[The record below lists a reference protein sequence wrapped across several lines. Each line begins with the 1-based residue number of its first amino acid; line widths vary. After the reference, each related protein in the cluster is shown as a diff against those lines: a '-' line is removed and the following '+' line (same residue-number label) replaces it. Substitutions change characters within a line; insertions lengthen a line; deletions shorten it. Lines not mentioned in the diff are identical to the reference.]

1 MKYRCHYKTDI
12 GTICIEETDDKITAL
27 YIDEIYNI
35 EEDCETELLKKTHIE
50 LQEYFDK
57 KRKNFDVP
65 IKLIGTDFQVK
76 VWNELRNIPYGK
88 TVSYGYIAK
97 AIGNPKASRA
107 VGGANNKNPIMIIV
121 PCHRVI
127 GSTGK
132 MVGFGCG
139 IEVKEFLLNLEK

>member
-1 MKYRCHYKTDI
+1 MNYRCHYKTDI

-27 YIDEIYNI
+27 YIEEVYNS
-35 EEDCETELLKKTHIE
+35 EEDYETELLRKTHIE

-57 KRKNFDVP
+57 KRKSFDVP

-76 VWNELRNIPYGK
+76 VWNELKKIPYGK

-107 VGGANNKNPIMIIV
+107 VGGANNKNPIIIIV
-121 PCHRVI
+121 SCHRVI
-127 GSTGK
+127 GANGSL
-132 MVGFGCG
+132 VGFGCG
-139 IEVKEFLLNLEK
+139 IDVKKFLLNLEK